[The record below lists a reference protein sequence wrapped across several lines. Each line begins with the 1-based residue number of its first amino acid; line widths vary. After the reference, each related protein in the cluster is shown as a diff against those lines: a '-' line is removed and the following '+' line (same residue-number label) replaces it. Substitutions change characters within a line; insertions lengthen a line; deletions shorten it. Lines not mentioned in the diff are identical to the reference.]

1 MSWYIFEV
9 YETLTFSKSKKFHL
23 QILMQETITQRY
35 SEIFYGQI
43 QGKTLGKAR
52 LKKTLV
58 NLPFGCERFMFLTKL
73 SADQTEN
80 EHENNKQ
87 AKY

>member
-9 YETLTFSKSKKFHL
+9 YETLTFSKSKKFYL

-58 NLPFGCERFMFLTKL
+58 NLSFGCKRFMFLTKL

-80 EHENNKQ
+80 EHENNQQ
-87 AKY
+87 AKC

>member
-1 MSWYIFEV
+1 
-9 YETLTFSKSKKFHL
+9 
-23 QILMQETITQRY
+23 MQETITQRD